1 MELKRK
7 KSTRNISKPEPF
19 KIAGEWP
26 PQARVLKEK
35 FPQLMEGDLTFE
47 PGKEEQLIS
56 KLATSLNKDKEE
68 VMNIIR
74 KGSLY

>member
-1 MELKRK
+1 MDAK
-7 KSTRNISKPEPF
+7 KKNTSPIKSKPEPF
-19 KIAGEWP
+19 KIAGEWA

-35 FPQLMEGDLTFE
+35 FPQLMEGDLKFE
-47 PGKEEQLIS
+47 PGKEEQLVS

-74 KGSLY
+74 KGSLH